1 MLELYSYFRSSAA
14 YRVRIALAHKEL
26 QWAQLPVN
34 LLQSEQQ
41 GAEFLEL
48 NPQGLV
54 PALQTGQHL
63 LTQSLAI
70 IEYLEDVYP
79 QAALLP
85 VDPLAKARVR
95 SLAQQIAVDL
105 HPLNNLRV
113 LKYLQSDLNVSDE
126 DKMKWY
132 RHWIDVGFSALE
144 KSLQAGDCNGKF
156 CFGDN
161 VTLVDICLIPQVY
174 NAKRFECD
182 MSAYPLVESVW
193 KHCNRLP
200 AFKQARPEEQ
210 PDCFN

>member
-14 YRVRIALAHKEL
+14 YRVRIVLAHKQL

-41 GAEFLEL
+41 GAEYLAL

-54 PALQTGQHL
+54 PALQTDQHL

-79 QAALLP
+79 QMPLLP

-113 LKYLQSDLNVSDE
+113 LKYLQSDLDVSDE

-132 RHWIDVGFSALE
+132 RHWIEVGFSALE
-144 KSLQAGDCNGKF
+144 KACRPAT
-156 CFGDN
+156 
-161 VTLVDICLIPQVY
+161 VTANFALVTVL
-174 NAKRFECD
+174 RWR
-182 MSAYPLVESVW
+182 MSA
-193 KHCNRLP
+193 
-200 AFKQARPEEQ
+200 
-210 PDCFN
+210 